1 MSNNNNQ
8 KNKQDKGKNEK
19 KNTRGIVNLNQ
30 TIQKKSTINYDFQ
43 FLGLVLFF
51 SIFIIFIPILLY
63 KRKYHTILE
72 GYMPNID
79 LLATALSW
87 HGGPYDM
94 WKDLYPATPVTKY
107 GFLSQSFINYTA
119 LIGLTYIIAREAK
132 MTNNIIK
139 GWSMGFVMLLMTY
152 LLPSNLTIIPIM
164 DFVDKLLTKSAPSLL
179 TYKEEIVT
187 SVGLVISLLIIYL
200 ESRILKYYRLHLYKL
215 GKKILSIPKLF

>member
-8 KNKQDKGKNEK
+8 KNKQGKEK
-19 KNTRGIVNLNQ
+19 DEKRNTRGIVNLDQ
-30 TIQKKSTINYDFQ
+30 TIQKKDIINYDYQ

-51 SIFIIFIPILLY
+51 SIFVIFIPILLS
-63 KRKYHTILE
+63 KRKYYTILE

-94 WKDLYPATPVTKY
+94 WTDLYPASPVTKY
-107 GFLSQSFINYTA
+107 GFLSQSLINYSA
-119 LIGLTYIIAREAK
+119 LIGLTYIIAREVK
-132 MTNNIIK
+132 ITNNIIK

-164 DFVDKLLTKSAPSLL
+164 DFTDKFLTKNIPSLSA
-179 TYKEEIVT
+179 YKDEIIT
-187 SVGLVISLLIIYL
+187 SIGLLVAFLIIYL
-200 ESRILKYYRLHLYKL
+200 ESRILKYYRRHLYKL

>member
-1 MSNNNNQ
+1 MSNKNNN
-8 KNKQDKGKNEK
+8 KNKQGEK
-19 KNTRGIVNLNQ
+19 KDEKSTRGIVNLNK
-30 TIQKKSTINYDFQ
+30 TVKKKGIISYDFQ

-63 KRKYHTILE
+63 KRKYYTVLE

-139 GWSMGFVMLLMTY
+139 GW
-152 LLPSNLTIIPIM
+152 
-164 DFVDKLLTKSAPSLL
+164 
-179 TYKEEIVT
+179 
-187 SVGLVISLLIIYL
+187 ISLLV
-200 ESRILKYYRLHLYKL
+200 KQK
-215 GKKILSIPKLF
+215 